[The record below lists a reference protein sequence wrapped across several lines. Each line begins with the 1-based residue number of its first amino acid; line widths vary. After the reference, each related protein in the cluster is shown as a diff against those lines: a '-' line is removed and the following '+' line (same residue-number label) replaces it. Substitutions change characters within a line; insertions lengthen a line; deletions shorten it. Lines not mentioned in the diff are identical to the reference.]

1 MLTLLQVAPQK
12 KLPALYVLDSV
23 VKNVG
28 TPYTLYFSR
37 KLMSTFMDAY
47 ASVDQATRRK
57 MDEMLRTWKEPIPG
71 SIDTRPPFPPDVV
84 RPIETALIKART
96 KAFEGQ
102 QENFH
107 AQQQLLGRGRSAVP
121 YRNTPTPPGVR
132 PASYQHGPYGQQP
145 FPGPNGYPANG
156 QPTAYPIHPGAVRSQ
171 NPMPSY
177 GQSRFAN
184 SHCRPTHNNQPT

>member
-1 MLTLLQVAPQK
+1 
-12 KLPALYVLDSV
+12 VLDSV

-47 ASVDQATRRK
+47 ASVDQPTRRK

-71 SIDTRPPFPPDVV
+71 SIDTRPPFPPDVI
-84 RPIETALIKART
+84 RPIENALIKART

-107 AQQQLLGRGRSAVP
+107 AQQQLLGRGRVPVP
-121 YRNTPTPPGVR
+121 YRNTPTPPGAR
-132 PASYQHGPYGQQP
+132 PGLWQQGPYGQQP
-145 FPGPNGYPANG
+145 FPGPNGHHGSYPM
-156 QPTAYPIHPGAVRSQ
+156 HP
-171 NPMPSY
+171 NPVC
-177 GQSRFAN
+177 FC
-184 SHCRPTHNNQPT
+184 SHCTPKPILRGGKLTTTGC